1 MIPILEFKQ
10 VRKVYGVTEILLEM
24 NLCIGKGQFVSLLGP
39 SGCGKTTTLRLIA
52 GLEEPTSGQ
61 IDLEGRLVAGSKQF
75 VPPEKR
81 NLGMVFQSYAIWPHM
96 SVFENVAYPLRI
108 RKLGMDQINQRV
120 ERVVRALNLVGLEKR
135 HPHEL
140 SGGQQQRVAL
150 GRALVMEPVM
160 LLLDE
165 PLSNLDA
172 KLRVG
177 MRQEIKQIQK
187 DYNTTVVYV
196 THDQEEAMTMSD
208 WVIVINKGR
217 IEQQGKPAEIKDHP
231 ATPFVRD
238 FLN

>member
-1 MIPILEFKQ
+1 MNA
-10 VRKVYGVTEILLEM
+10 LLE
-24 NLCIGKGQFVSLLGP
+24 LKSVTKTYGAVAVLQPLDLTVARGEFVSLLGP

-52 GLEEPTSGQ
+52 GLEEPTSGE
-61 IDLEGRLVAGSKQF
+61 IILDGRSVAGPQGF

-96 SVFENVAYPLRI
+96 TVFENVSYPLKI
-108 RKLGMDQINQRV
+108 RKVEKEKLQQRV
-120 ERVVRALNLVGLEKR
+120 QSVLAALKLDKLGERY
-135 HPHEL
+135 PHEL

-177 MRQEIKQIQK
+177 MRAEIKNLQREFH
-187 DYNTTVVYV
+187 TTVIYV
-196 THDQEEAMTMSD
+196 THDQDEAFAMSD
-208 WVIVINKGR
+208 RIVLMNAGR
-217 IEQQGKPAEIKDHP
+217 VEQNSAPSEFRANPASE
-231 ATPFVRD
+231 FVRE
-238 FLN
+238 FLH